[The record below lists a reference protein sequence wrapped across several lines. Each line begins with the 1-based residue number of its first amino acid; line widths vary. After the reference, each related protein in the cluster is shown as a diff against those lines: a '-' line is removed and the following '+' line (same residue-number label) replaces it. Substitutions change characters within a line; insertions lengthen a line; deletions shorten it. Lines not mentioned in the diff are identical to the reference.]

1 MEDKTKRSRR
11 GRPPKAKFFTDSA
24 QNAQI
29 EPKDRIKKVAI
40 KLFYMKGFHGASI
53 REIAEAAEVTK
64 PVIYYHYESK
74 KGLYKSILRD
84 SMSEIFEIYARH
96 VSHIDEEVPCK
107 ILKKATT
114 EIFAWTSKNRERM
127 NMIIFTLT
135 TRDEAFK
142 DVCEEYLATRD
153 KILRPIFEKGVK
165 TGNLPYKDIKTAN
178 LAFSG
183 LIIGFELFSSVF
195 EENYT
200 TDENANKIID
210 LLIGQCK

>member
-11 GRPPKAKFFTDSA
+11 GRPPKAKFFTDGGQSELV
-24 QNAQI
+24 

-74 KGLYKSILRD
+74 EGLYKSILRD
-84 SMSEIFEIYARH
+84 SMTEIFEIYARH
-96 VSHIDEEVPCK
+96 VSHLDEEVPCK
-107 ILKKATT
+107 ILKAATK
-114 EIFAWTSKNRERM
+114 EIFGWTSKNRERM

-135 TRDEAFK
+135 TRDETFK
-142 DVCEEYLATRD
+142 DICEEYLSTRK
-153 KILRPIFEKGVK
+153 KIMWPVFEKGIK
-165 TGNLPYKDIKTAN
+165 TKNLPYKDIKTAV
-178 LAFSG
+178 LAFSS
-183 LIIGFELFSSVF
+183 LLVGFEILSSIY

-200 TDENANKIID
+200 TEENAENIVDI
-210 LLIGQCK
+210 LIGQCK